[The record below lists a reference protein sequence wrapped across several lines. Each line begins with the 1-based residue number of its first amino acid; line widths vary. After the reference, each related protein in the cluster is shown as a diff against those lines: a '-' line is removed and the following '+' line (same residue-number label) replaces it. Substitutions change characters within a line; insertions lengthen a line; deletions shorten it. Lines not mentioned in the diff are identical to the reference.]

1 MIPQHFIDT
10 VVKVACLPANLAR
23 IYSHVDFSNSEARGA
38 CQRGGTNATAFK
50 VWLDSGNYKC
60 WRCGDGGS
68 LFSWLNGGERPTG
81 KRFVEVL
88 VALCQMIGVDT
99 APLDLD
105 HNPVE
110 PIKFDL
116 PKILLKRPKPP
127 KPVIDRTK
135 EYDASLGKAT
145 TNAIAYMKERIP
157 ATEEDL
163 EIMVE
168 LDQCVLAPSLVPDDG
183 SSGGTFRRAK
193 DEGYELATPLFS
205 VEKHGAIVG
214 AALRNVVPEK
224 KPKDKA
230 KALNSLGSYGGEYGS
245 TMGRLDLALHN
256 AQHHKKI
263 VICEGILDYLT
274 LRTCFINYTVG
285 VAGVQGIKKLVRYIA
300 EIACFE
306 GQIVCCIDNDDGS
319 DRAFVMAAREARKL
333 GVEFLDGRPK
343 KRGQD
348 LNDVFVEAGG
358 YSDGSRAIH
367 NLISEAKPYHYD
379 SELDRELD
387 GKRIITQEQEEEA
400 KEKTEIFFTEYHK
413 KVKHQAE
420 EKARLKR
427 DKNKRIK
434 FSGVSKKLKLIH
446 LEYGAKITTKIA
458 QMMLFERSQLG
469 ASAVFKIFN
478 QAGIKGYRQIVD
490 QAIKDPITNKSPQSI
505 IHWIIQ
511 NTKHSELLQL
521 FVELARALVTPLA
534 PYLRGLGFFHGVDRQ
549 DKGFIAAITN
559 DEADGFK
566 KLSAYGGCGSYYRE
580 YVPLGLDF
588 EDSANADQVYGM
600 VCNNSLCGHCY
611 GCYIAEQQ
619 QFEDHSSWYGKFIV
633 GFARASEDTPGSA
646 VQTWRAKVSELGSLP
661 VRGVLIPESQALGFE
676 AGVLFVARLT
686 SESRQLFNTHLHEVN
701 ELDSFE
707 ALDLFC
713 LAQLVLPMSVA
724 ARTIRRDMSLELYPW
739 IGRVQLGRYRNA
751 PDFSWA
757 SLRVWKTAR
766 AGLREPREDSP
777 KIVSTYHADS
787 KILVDRRSTDDPDK
801 DHLLQ
806 QWEILSIADK
816 NNQLQEWL
824 DDEFRLKLPGEIG
837 DVLVAKR
844 RKWRERINAARE
856 AREAREAVK
865 SSSESFSANRYDFA
879 PAPT

>member
-1 MIPQHFIDT
+1 MIPQHFLET
-10 VVKVACLPANLAR
+10 VIKVACLPANLAR
-23 IYSHVDFSNSEARGA
+23 IYPHVDFSTSEARGA

-50 VWLDSGNYKC
+50 VWLDSGSYKC

-81 KRFVEVL
+81 KRFLEVL
-88 VALCQMIGVDT
+88 VTLCKMIGVDT

-105 HNPVE
+105 HQPLKPV
-110 PIKFDL
+110 KFDL
-116 PKILLKRPKPP
+116 PKMLLKRFKPS

-135 EYDASLGKAT
+135 EYEASLGKAT
-145 TNAIAYMKERIP
+145 TNAIEYMKERIP
-157 ATEEDL
+157 ASEEDL

-230 KALNSLGSYGGEYGS
+230 KALNSLGSYGGEWGS

-256 AQHHKKI
+256 AKHRGKI

-285 VAGVQGIKKLVRYIA
+285 VAGVQSIKKLVRYIA
-300 EIACFE
+300 EEAYFE

-348 LNDVFVEAGG
+348 MNDVFVEAGG
-358 YSDGSRAIH
+358 YSEGSRAIH
-367 NLISEAKPYHYD
+367 DLINQAKPYHYD

-387 GKRIITQEQEEEA
+387 GKRIITKEQEEEA
-400 KEKTEIFFTEYHK
+400 REKTRIFFEEYHQ
-413 KVKHQAE
+413 KVKLQAE

-434 FSGVSKKLKLIH
+434 FSGVSKKLKQIH
-446 LEYGAKITTKIA
+446 LEYGPKITKKIA
-458 QMMLFERSQLG
+458 QIMLFERSQLG

-478 QAGIKGYRQIVD
+478 QAGIKGYRGIVD
-490 QAIKDPITNKSPQSI
+490 QAIREPITNKSPQST
-505 IHWIIQ
+505 IHAVIQ
-511 NTKHSELLQL
+511 DTKHSELLQL
-521 FVELARALVTPLA
+521 FIELARALVTPLA
-534 PYLRGLGFFHGVDRQ
+534 PYLKALGFCHGVDRQ

-559 DEADGFK
+559 DEGEGYK
-566 KLSAYGGCGSYYRE
+566 KLSALGNCGSYYRE
-580 YVPLGLDF
+580 HVMLGLDF
-588 EDSANADQVYGM
+588 EDSANAHMTHGLI
-600 VCNNSLCGHCY
+600 CNNSLCGHCY
-611 GCYIAEQQ
+611 GSYVADQQ
-619 QFEDHSSWYGKFIV
+619 QFEDHNSWHGKFIV
-633 GFARASEDTPGSA
+633 GYARASEDTPESA
-646 VQTWRAKVSELGSLP
+646 VKTWRAKVSEFGSLP
-661 VRGVLIPESQALGFE
+661 VRGVLIPEAQALGFE
-676 AGVLFVARLT
+676 AGVLFIARLT
-686 SESRQLFNTHLHEVN
+686 ESSREIFNEHLHSVK
-701 ELDSFE
+701 ELESFE

-713 LAQLVLPMSVA
+713 LAQLALPLSVA
-724 ARTIRRDMSLELYPW
+724 ARIIRHDMTLEVYPW
-739 IGRVQLGRYRNA
+739 VGRVQLGRYRNA

-757 SLRVWKTAR
+757 SLRVWKAAR
-766 AGLREPREDSP
+766 AGLEEPKLDLPR
-777 KIVSTYHADS
+777 IISTYHADS
-787 KILVDRRSTDDPDK
+787 KILIDRRSTDDPDQ
-801 DHLLQ
+801 DPVLQ
-806 QWEILSIADK
+806 QWEVLSIAEKNDK
-816 NNQLQEWL
+816 LQQWL
-824 DDEFRLKLPGEIG
+824 DNDFRLNLPREIG

-844 RKWRERINAARE
+844 RKWREKIKAAKE
-856 AREAREAVK
+856 AREAREAAR
-865 SSSESFSANRYDFA
+865 SSTERFSAHRYDFA
-879 PAPT
+879 TAPT